1 MATYTPL
8 RNKVTGKV
16 TAHRFQIRIKGFPPQ
31 TRQFQTKAKGQ
42 RWANKVENA
51 MRDGTWVNTR
61 HNAQW
66 TLSKAIGCYIDEVHL
81 NEQVST
87 SFGKSKLNGLKR
99 IAKYPISQI
108 PIPELGS
115 NHFFEF
121 AKWRRKTVGAK
132 ATGDDI
138 GYMNKALKF
147 VMGVKQ
153 VAEANRQLQIAKPV
167 LTDYGL
173 IGPSND
179 RERRLKPGEFERLM
193 SVPHIMYNGNK
204 RSTDR
209 YKTRLKMKYI
219 IPLALET
226 TMREAELARME
237 ERHINWDKKELL
249 IEKRKHPTLK
259 ETNDQLIPLTEE
271 AIKVLREYLA
281 LGIHTEGKP
290 LIWPVNAR
298 NISDMFNTFCKIAKI
313 NEEGTNAKENPDNL
327 TFHDLRHEA
336 ISRLFALGYSQE
348 MVCVYSG
355 HKDTKSLMRYVQLT
369 PADVHRAREIRS
381 LIMEHRLDTLGA
393 VQFNSS
399 ISAADSAHCPSM

>member
-8 RNKVTGKV
+8 KNKVTGQV
-16 TAHRFQIRIKGFPPQ
+16 TAHRYQIRKKGFPPQ
-31 TRQFQTKAKGQ
+31 ARQFKTKAKGQ
-42 RWANKVENA
+42 RWAKKIESQ
-51 MRDGTWVNTR
+51 MDDGTWVETR

-66 TLSKAIGCYIDEVHL
+66 TLGRAISCYIDEVHL
-81 NEQVST
+81 NKDVST
-87 SFGKSKLNGLKR
+87 TFGTSKLNGLKR
-99 IAKYPISQI
+99 ISSYPISQI
-108 PIPELGS
+108 SIPELCS

-121 AKWRRKTVGAK
+121 AKWRRKSVGAK

-147 VMGVKQ
+147 VMGIKQ
-153 VAEANRQLQIAKPV
+153 VAEANRQLLIAKPV

-173 IGPSND
+173 IGPSNE
-179 RERRLKPGEFERLM
+179 RERRLYPGEFGRLM
-193 SVPHIMYNGNK
+193 SVPHVMYNGSR

-237 ERHINWDKKELL
+237 ERHIFWDKKELL
-249 IEKRKHPTLK
+249 IKKRKHPTLK
-259 ETNDQLIPLTEE
+259 ETNDQLIPLTDE

-281 LGIHTEGKP
+281 LGVHTKGKP
-290 LIWPVNAR
+290 IFWPVSAS
-298 NISDMFNTFCKIAKI
+298 NISDMFSTFCVKAGI
-313 NEEGTNAKENPDNL
+313 NEEGTNSKDNPNNL

-336 ISRLFALGYSQE
+336 ISRLFAEGYSQE

-355 HKDTKSLMRYVQLT
+355 HKDTKSLNRYVNLT
-369 PADVHRAREIRS
+369 PADVHRAREIRRV
-381 LIMEHRLDTLGA
+381 IMEHRLDET
-393 VQFNSS
+393 SS
-399 ISAADSAHCPSM
+399 VP